1 MTPRRTRTPVS
12 ETAPMSGADVLV
24 VGNESR
30 TTLAAARS
38 LSRNE
43 IPFVVLSDRRGML
56 AASRYVRSH
65 TVIPAPTVDRAG
77 FARSLLDEVRRANA
91 PLLVPTYD
99 SALDVC
105 NAHRDELREA
115 GARLAA
121 ASADAVRN
129 VLDKEANL
137 ETARRLGIPCPRQAS
152 IASLDEAPALAE
164 ELGFPVVLKR
174 PSADASTSRFPK
186 WSVARD
192 TAELIACLDVY
203 PGGGPFPL
211 MQERLTG
218 SIVGLYCFAVRGE
231 IVAMFCSRAKR
242 RAAGQ
247 NVLRE
252 IIPLDA
258 RLAEHARS
266 LLRYLDWDGVAALA
280 FFETGDRGV
289 RYLETNGRLWGGLEG
304 AIRAGWDVPSWVVRY
319 FREGEAPRPGPIEVG
334 SRCCWRFGDL
344 AGLAAVFAGNAWLTD
359 REHVGRMRAVGDYLS
374 AFRPRI
380 GSDVFRFDDPLPE
393 LVEHWDWILPA
404 LSRTVGRAKRSAR
417 QRIGR
422 E

>member
-1 MTPRRTRTPVS
+1 MG
-12 ETAPMSGADVLV
+12 GADVLV
-24 VGNESR
+24 LGNESR

-43 IPFVVLSDRRGML
+43 VPFVVLSDRRGMV

-77 FARSLLDEVRRANA
+77 FVQSLLDEVRRANA
-91 PLLVPTYD
+91 PVLVPTYD

-105 NAHRDELREA
+105 DAHRDELQRA
-115 GARLAA
+115 GARLAV

-129 VLDKEANL
+129 VLDKESNL

-152 IASLDEAPALAE
+152 IASVDEAPALAE

-186 WSVARD
+186 WNVARD

-203 PGGGPFPL
+203 PRSGPFPL

-231 IVAMFCSRAKR
+231 IVAMYSSRAER
-242 RAAGQ
+242 RTAGQ

-252 IIPLDA
+252 IISLDA
-258 RLAEHARS
+258 TLAEHARA
-266 LLRYLDWDGVAALA
+266 LLRDLAWEGVAALA
-280 FFETGDRGV
+280 FFETADRGV
-289 RYLETNGRLWGGLEG
+289 RYLETNGRLWGGVEG
-304 AIRAGWDVPSWVVRY
+304 AIRAGWDVPHWLVRY
-319 FREGEAPRPGPIEVG
+319 FRDGEVPRPDPIEVG

-359 REHVGRMRAVGDYLS
+359 REHVGRMRAVGDYLR
-374 AFRPRI
+374 AFRP
-380 GSDVFRFDDPLPE
+380 GVCSDVFRFDDPLPE
-393 LVEHWDWILPA
+393 LVEHWDWIEPA
-404 LSRTVGRAKRSAR
+404 LSRNVGRAKRSVR
-417 QRIGR
+417 RRIGGG
-422 E
+422 